1 MTTDSPK
8 MSPRRKFRLART
20 ALIALVLLALGI
32 AAIAELVS
40 PSAGEPNG
48 PTVAEGVDLAAFDPS
63 EGGAIPAQT
72 SEPIPETE
80 ILTATPHA
88 TRPAKSAPWTY
99 SIRVESGL
107 DPRGEFASLV
117 ERVLGDPRG
126 WSQKRRFERAK
137 QGETPSFWVVLA
149 SPSNVDRLCA
159 PLRTEGTYSCGLT
172 GIAVIN
178 AIRWRDGP
186 VETAR
191 QAWSAESIESYRT
204 MVLNHEVGH
213 VLGLGHQGCKNP
225 GAPASIMAQQ
235 TIDLKGCI
243 PNPWP
248 RDEDLMLIS

>member
-1 MTTDSPK
+1 MSPK
-8 MSPRRKFRLART
+8 RKFKLART

-32 AAIAELVS
+32 ALTAELVS
-40 PSAGEPNG
+40 PSTGEPNRS
-48 PTVAEGVDLAAFDPS
+48 PDVESVDLAALDPS

-72 SEPIPETE
+72 SEPIPEAE
-80 ILTATPHA
+80 ILTAMPHA
-88 TRPAKSAPWTY
+88 TRPARGAPWTY

-107 DPRGEFASLV
+107 DPSGEFASLV

-126 WSQKRRFERAK
+126 WSQKRRFAQAK
-137 QGETPSFWVVLA
+137 PGETPSFWVVLA
-149 SPSNVDRLCA
+149 SPPNVDRLCA

-178 AIRWRDGP
+178 AVRWRDGP

-191 QAWSAESIESYRT
+191 QAWSNESIESYRT

-213 VLGLGHQGCKNP
+213 VLGLGHQGCKSP

-235 TIDLKGCI
+235 TIDLKGCS

-248 RDEDLMLIS
+248 RDEDLTLIT